1 MARLPRKRHEGRR
14 SALNFKVGEAAVA
27 EERVGDAELFVAF
40 KKAANLLVE
49 VLVVEVAMDGL
60 FFKKSPTPLF
70 LFFALAVVVV
80 VVVVVLVVVGVV
92 EGNGN
97 GKGVGVLEEG
107 IPRSDSAAVLEGSA
121 MSSVMDVRRPPPP
134 LFLRSLFFL
143 GGGPEEGSKVGSI
156 GATIPRSNK
165 AAELEGSPRI

>member
-49 VLVVEVAMDGL
+49 VLVVEVAVDGL

-143 GGGPEEGSKVGSI
+143 GGGPEDGSKVGSI

>member
-49 VLVVEVAMDGL
+49 VLVVEVAVDGL

-80 VVVVVLVVVGVV
+80 VVVLVVVGVV

-97 GKGVGVLEEG
+97 GKGVGVLEG

-143 GGGPEEGSKVGSI
+143 GGGPEDGSKVESI

>member
-49 VLVVEVAMDGL
+49 VLVVEVAVDGL

-70 LFFALAVVVV
+70 LFFALTVV

-143 GGGPEEGSKVGSI
+143 GGGPEDGSKVGSI

>member
-1 MARLPRKRHEGRR
+1 VARLPRKRHEGRR

-49 VLVVEVAMDGL
+49 VLVVEVAVDGL

-70 LFFALAVVVV
+70 LFFALTVV

-143 GGGPEEGSKVGSI
+143 GGGPEDGSKVGSI

>member
-49 VLVVEVAMDGL
+49 VLVVEVAVDGL

-70 LFFALAVVVV
+70 LFFALTVVV
-80 VVVVVLVVVGVV
+80 VVVVVLVVVVGV

-143 GGGPEEGSKVGSI
+143 GGGPEDGSKVGSI

>member
-40 KKAANLLVE
+40 KNAANLLVE
-49 VLVVEVAMDGL
+49 VLVVEVAVDGL

-80 VVVVVLVVVGVV
+80 VVVVVVVGVV

-143 GGGPEEGSKVGSI
+143 GGGPEDGSKVESI

>member
-1 MARLPRKRHEGRR
+1 VARLPRKRHEGRR

-49 VLVVEVAMDGL
+49 VLVVEVAVDGL

-143 GGGPEEGSKVGSI
+143 GGGPEDGSKVGSI

>member
-49 VLVVEVAMDGL
+49 VLVVEVAVDGL

-70 LFFALAVVVV
+70 LFFALTVVVV
-80 VVVVVLVVVGVV
+80 VVVVVVVGVV

-143 GGGPEEGSKVGSI
+143 GGGPEDGSKVGSI

>member
-1 MARLPRKRHEGRR
+1 
-14 SALNFKVGEAAVA
+14 V
-27 EERVGDAELFVAF
+27 
-40 KKAANLLVE
+40 
-49 VLVVEVAMDGL
+49 VVEVAVDGL

-70 LFFALAVVVV
+70 LFFALTVVVV
-80 VVVVVLVVVGVV
+80 VVVVVVVGVV

-143 GGGPEEGSKVGSI
+143 GGGPEDGSKVGSI

>member
-49 VLVVEVAMDGL
+49 VLVVEVAVDGL

-80 VVVVVLVVVGVV
+80 VVVVVVVGVV

-143 GGGPEEGSKVGSI
+143 GGGPEDGSKVGSI

>member
-49 VLVVEVAMDGL
+49 VLVVEVAVDGL

-70 LFFALAVVVV
+70 LFFALAVV

-143 GGGPEEGSKVGSI
+143 GGGPEDGSKVGSI